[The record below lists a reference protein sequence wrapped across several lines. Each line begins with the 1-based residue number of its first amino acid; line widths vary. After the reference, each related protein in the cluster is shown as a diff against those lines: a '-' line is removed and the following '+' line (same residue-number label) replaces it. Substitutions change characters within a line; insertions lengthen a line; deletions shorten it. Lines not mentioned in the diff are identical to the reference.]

1 MQGPFCLEINMQGPC
16 HLEIK
21 MQSRFVAIQQPEGF
35 ANLTGGGGKIGFF
48 FSQSFI
54 FFYPPS
60 PPHPLPR
67 HVTGKLRKRSLA

>member
-35 ANLTGGGGKIGFF
+35 ANLTGGG
-48 FSQSFI
+48 
-54 FFYPPS
+54 
-60 PPHPLPR
+60 
-67 HVTGKLRKRSLA
+67 

>member
-35 ANLTGGGGKIGFF
+35 ANLTGGGGGRLDFFFPNLFF
-48 FSQSFI
+48 FST
-54 FFYPPS
+54 
-60 PPHPLPR
+60 PLPLPTPCP
-67 HVTGKLRKRSLA
+67 VT